1 MGNIRAEQQNILRK
15 VISAFVFANIS
26 VLCNPHNTFA
36 QITPDATLPNPSVV
50 LGTPFITITGGTT
63 ANTNLFHS
71 FSQFSVPSG
80 GEAFFDN
87 PLAIQNILVRVTGG
101 TISNID
107 GFISNNGDANLFLIN
122 PNGIFFGQNAALN
135 IGGSFLAT
143 TANSVRFL
151 DGSEFRAN
159 ASTQVISPLLLV
171 STPVG
176 LQFNGLTN
184 GAISISRSLVFVP
197 TGRTLALVGGD
208 VNMQEAGLFANSG
221 RVELGSVAGN
231 GFVAITQ
238 TANNLILNYNQVSN
252 LGNVSLDQSAINV
265 SGANF
270 DGNIQLQGRQVT
282 LDNSSV
288 LGAILFSSGNGGE
301 IFVRA
306 TEFLSVRDST
316 VFSLAVTPFLPG
328 NGSNIIIDTN
338 NLLLDGGQLLT
349 DSDFNSIGNAGN
361 IEITAKNVSLVSNDS
376 LSRRSI
382 ISSGGIINFA
392 GNSGDI
398 KITTD
403 NLLLTDGAAVTA
415 NSRGIGNGGVVDIT
429 AKSIFLDGSNS
440 LFPSQIASS
449 SFGDGNAGDVKIS
462 TESLVLKDGGQINVE
477 TESNK
482 GNAGKI
488 SIRSNFIDIFGEN
501 STYRS
506 GLFANA
512 LVGSGSGGNIEVV
525 NSDRLIV
532 RDGGAISA
540 SNFDDR
546 SRTSLIT
553 PGTGIL
559 GNITINSSS
568 ILLNQGN
575 INIDSL
581 GFSQGNINLNSSLIL
596 LRNGSKISTN
606 ALGSAAGGN
615 ITIKADFL
623 TAIPFENSDITATAV
638 SNFGGKVIVSAQGVF
653 GFQFVER
660 LTPLSDITAS
670 SPLGASQFNGLLES
684 SATTTLI
691 DNYDLTSINNLSV
704 DNPQIVSACDRLR
717 GNEFIITGRGGV
729 PSDASKVISSQ
740 AIWRDLR
747 LSEIPSTQ
755 SNITSQTETNLVT
768 TQSTLPVAIQP
779 IPQIEAQ
786 GWEKDGNGRL
796 KLLAYATSPSDPVW
810 RLPAVCPVN
819 NVRN

>member
-1 MGNIRAEQQNILRK
+1 
-15 VISAFVFANIS
+15 
-26 VLCNPHNTFA
+26 
-36 QITPDATLPNPSVV
+36 
-50 LGTPFITITGGTT
+50 
-63 ANTNLFHS
+63 
-71 FSQFSVPSG
+71 
-80 GEAFFDN
+80 
-87 PLAIQNILVRVTGG
+87 
-101 TISNID
+101 
-107 GFISNNGDANLFLIN
+107 
-122 PNGIFFGQNAALN
+122 
-135 IGGSFLAT
+135 
-143 TANSVRFL
+143 
-151 DGSEFRAN
+151 
-159 ASTQVISPLLLV
+159 
-171 STPVG
+171 
-176 LQFNGLTN
+176 
-184 GAISISRSLVFVP
+184 
-197 TGRTLALVGGD
+197 
-208 VNMQEAGLFANSG
+208 MQEAGLFANSG

-252 LGNVSLDQSAINV
+252 LGNISLDQSAINV

-270 DGNIQLQGRQVT
+270 DGNIQLQGRQVA

-328 NGSNIIIDTN
+328 NGSNIIINTN

-729 PSDASKVISSQ
+729 PSNASKVISSQ

-768 TQSTLPVAIQP
+768 TQSTRPVAIQP

>member
-1 MGNIRAEQQNILRK
+1 M
-15 VISAFVFANIS
+15 
-26 VLCNPHNTFA
+26 
-36 QITPDATLPNPSVV
+36 
-50 LGTPFITITGGTT
+50 
-63 ANTNLFHS
+63 
-71 FSQFSVPSG
+71 
-80 GEAFFDN
+80 
-87 PLAIQNILVRVTGG
+87 
-101 TISNID
+101 
-107 GFISNNGDANLFLIN
+107 
-122 PNGIFFGQNAALN
+122 
-135 IGGSFLAT
+135 
-143 TANSVRFL
+143 
-151 DGSEFRAN
+151 
-159 ASTQVISPLLLV
+159 
-171 STPVG
+171 
-176 LQFNGLTN
+176 
-184 GAISISRSLVFVP
+184 P

-208 VNMQEAGLFANSG
+208 VNLQETGLFANSG

-231 GFVAITQ
+231 GFVAIAQ

-270 DGNIQLQGRQVT
+270 DGNIQLQGRQVA

-328 NGSNIIIDTN
+328 NGSNIIINTN

-512 LVGSGSGGNIEVV
+512 LVGSGRGGNIEVV

-653 GFQFVER
+653 GFQFVDR

-729 PSDASKVISSQ
+729 PSDASRVISSQ

-755 SNITSQTETNLVT
+755 SNSTSQTETNLIT
-768 TQSTLPVAIQP
+768 TQSTRPVAIQP

-796 KLLAYATSPSDPVW
+796 KLLAYATSSPSDPVW

>member
-1 MGNIRAEQQNILRK
+1 
-15 VISAFVFANIS
+15 
-26 VLCNPHNTFA
+26 
-36 QITPDATLPNPSVV
+36 
-50 LGTPFITITGGTT
+50 
-63 ANTNLFHS
+63 
-71 FSQFSVPSG
+71 
-80 GEAFFDN
+80 
-87 PLAIQNILVRVTGG
+87 
-101 TISNID
+101 
-107 GFISNNGDANLFLIN
+107 
-122 PNGIFFGQNAALN
+122 
-135 IGGSFLAT
+135 
-143 TANSVRFL
+143 
-151 DGSEFRAN
+151 
-159 ASTQVISPLLLV
+159 
-171 STPVG
+171 

-231 GFVAITQ
+231 GFVAIAQ

-252 LGNVSLDQSAINV
+252 LGNISLDQSAINV

-328 NGSNIIIDTN
+328 NGSNIIINTN

-768 TQSTLPVAIQP
+768 TQSTRPVAIQP

>member
-1 MGNIRAEQQNILRK
+1 
-15 VISAFVFANIS
+15 
-26 VLCNPHNTFA
+26 
-36 QITPDATLPNPSVV
+36 
-50 LGTPFITITGGTT
+50 
-63 ANTNLFHS
+63 
-71 FSQFSVPSG
+71 
-80 GEAFFDN
+80 
-87 PLAIQNILVRVTGG
+87 
-101 TISNID
+101 
-107 GFISNNGDANLFLIN
+107 
-122 PNGIFFGQNAALN
+122 
-135 IGGSFLAT
+135 
-143 TANSVRFL
+143 
-151 DGSEFRAN
+151 
-159 ASTQVISPLLLV
+159 
-171 STPVG
+171 
-176 LQFNGLTN
+176 
-184 GAISISRSLVFVP
+184 VP

-208 VNMQEAGLFANSG
+208 VNLQETGLFANSG

-231 GFVAITQ
+231 GFVAIAQ

-270 DGNIQLQGRQVT
+270 DGNIQLQGRQVA

-328 NGSNIIIDTN
+328 NGSNIIINTN

-512 LVGSGSGGNIEVV
+512 LVGSGRGGNIEVV

-653 GFQFVER
+653 GFQFVDR

-729 PSDASKVISSQ
+729 PSDASRVISSQ

-755 SNITSQTETNLVT
+755 SNSTSQTETNLIT
-768 TQSTLPVAIQP
+768 TQSTRPVAIQP

-796 KLLAYATSPSDPVW
+796 KLLAYATSSPSDPVW

>member
-1 MGNIRAEQQNILRK
+1 
-15 VISAFVFANIS
+15 
-26 VLCNPHNTFA
+26 
-36 QITPDATLPNPSVV
+36 
-50 LGTPFITITGGTT
+50 
-63 ANTNLFHS
+63 
-71 FSQFSVPSG
+71 
-80 GEAFFDN
+80 
-87 PLAIQNILVRVTGG
+87 
-101 TISNID
+101 
-107 GFISNNGDANLFLIN
+107 
-122 PNGIFFGQNAALN
+122 
-135 IGGSFLAT
+135 
-143 TANSVRFL
+143 
-151 DGSEFRAN
+151 
-159 ASTQVISPLLLV
+159 
-171 STPVG
+171 
-176 LQFNGLTN
+176 
-184 GAISISRSLVFVP
+184 VP

-208 VNMQEAGLFANSG
+208 VNLQETGLFANSG

-231 GFVAITQ
+231 GFVAIAQ

-252 LGNVSLDQSAINV
+252 FGNISLDQSAINV
-265 SGANF
+265 SGSNF

-328 NGSNIIIDTN
+328 NGSNIIINTN

-512 LVGSGSGGNIEVV
+512 LVGSGRGGNIEVV

-653 GFQFVER
+653 GFQFVES

-729 PSDASKVISSQ
+729 PSDASRVISSQ

-755 SNITSQTETNLVT
+755 SNSTSQTETNLIT
-768 TQSTLPVAIQP
+768 TQSTRPVAIQP

-810 RLPAVCPVN
+810 RLPVICPVN